1 LLSDKVRAGGAVLA
15 SKARVLGQ
23 VWRALKELNPRNV
36 EQEAARIVRIG
47 VVGPIGVLQEV
58 ATFLLGDQPDA
69 YDRAA
74 ERLLLIATPPEAG
87 AFALLPKC
95 DLVLVSDSYRDPL
108 PDIAKKRIFGFS
120 GRDDLPEV
128 VKQVVKSRELDY
140 AEISMA
146 RTFPAFRHEAAI
158 KTIQTVSVENAVFV
172 TSTAL
177 GNVIPNPLQPLT
189 AVAESLGDLVV
200 LTANQLRMLFRLA
213 AMHERSLGAKEQA
226 PEVLSILG
234 AAFGW
239 RSIARQLVS
248 KIPFGGG
255 VVPKAAIA
263 FAGTWA
269 VGESIA
275 YYYSTGRRL
284 SKEEVRQRFDAA
296 LDRGRGWAEQAVARL
311 KMADEAFARFRDVC
325 AARLAP
331 GRDASETET
340 TEEQHAE

>member
-1 LLSDKVRAGGAVLA
+1 MVA

-47 VVGPIGVLQEV
+47 VVGQIGVLQDV
-58 ATFLLGDQPDA
+58 ATFLLGDQPEA

-95 DLVLVSDSYRDPL
+95 DLVLVSDDYRDPL
-108 PDIAKKRIFGFS
+108 PGVPRGRIFGFS
-120 GRDDLPEV
+120 GKEDLPEV
-128 VKQVVKSRELDY
+128 VKQVLKSKELDY

-146 RTFPAFRHEAAI
+146 RTFPAFRHEVAI
-158 KTIQTVSVENAVFV
+158 KTIQTVSAENAVFV

-213 AMHERSLGAKEQA
+213 AMHEKSLGAKEQA

-275 YYYSTGRRL
+275 YYYTTGRKL
-284 SKEEVRQRFDAA
+284 SREEVRQRFDAA
-296 LDRGRGWAEQAVARL
+296 MDRGRGWAEQAVAKL
-311 KMADEAFARFRDVC
+311 KTADYAVTRFRDAC
-325 AARLAP
+325 ATKLAP
-331 GRDASETET
+331 GREPTEAGT
-340 TEEQHAE
+340 TEEQRTD